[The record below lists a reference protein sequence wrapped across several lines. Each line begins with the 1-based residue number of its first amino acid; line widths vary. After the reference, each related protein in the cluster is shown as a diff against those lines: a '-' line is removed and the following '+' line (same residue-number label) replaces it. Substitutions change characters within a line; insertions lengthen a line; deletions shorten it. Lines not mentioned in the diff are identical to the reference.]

1 MPWPGC
7 DCRPG
12 RMDEFYVSRA
22 PSPIWPTQIRLKPS
36 TSRRLFNTVHLT
48 AIPTCEASVAS
59 LKVFLWWFVVGATM
73 ALAVIMVQGGIREVM
88 QAQGSV
94 WELKL
99 VELLTTVMG
108 GGLLGGCIAL
118 ILDRIKKS

>member
-1 MPWPGC
+1 MVK
-7 DCRPG
+7 
-12 RMDEFYVSRA
+12 E
-22 PSPIWPTQIRLKPS
+22 SPVLH
-36 TSRRLFNTVHLT
+36 TVR
-48 AIPTCEASVAS
+48 
-59 LKVFLWWFVVGATM
+59 VFAWWFIVGATM
-73 ALAVIMVQGGIREVM
+73 ALAVILLQGGIREAM

-99 VELLTTVMG
+99 VELLTTVLG

>member
-1 MPWPGC
+1 M
-7 DCRPG
+7 
-12 RMDEFYVSRA
+12 VS
-22 PSPIWPTQIRLKPS
+22 TM
-36 TSRRLFNTVHLT
+36 
-48 AIPTCEASVAS
+48 
-59 LKVFLWWFVVGATM
+59 KVFFWWFIVGSTM
-73 ALAVIMVQGGIREVM
+73 ALAVILLQGGIREVM

-99 VELLTTVMG
+99 VELFTTILG

>member
-1 MPWPGC
+1 M
-7 DCRPG
+7 
-12 RMDEFYVSRA
+12 
-22 PSPIWPTQIRLKPS
+22 
-36 TSRRLFNTVHLT
+36 
-48 AIPTCEASVAS
+48 
-59 LKVFLWWFVVGATM
+59 KVFMWWFLVGATM
-73 ALAVIMVQGGIREVM
+73 ALAVIMLQGGIREVT

-99 VELLTTVMG
+99 VELMTTILG

>member
-1 MPWPGC
+1 M
-7 DCRPG
+7 
-12 RMDEFYVSRA
+12 VA
-22 PSPIWPTQIRLKPS
+22 
-36 TSRRLFNTVHLT
+36 TV
-48 AIPTCEASVAS
+48 
-59 LKVFLWWFVVGATM
+59 KVFVWWFVVGSTM
-73 ALAVIMVQGGIREVM
+73 ALAVIMLQGGIREVM

-99 VELLTTVMG
+99 VELLTTIIG

>member
-1 MPWPGC
+1 ML
-7 DCRPG
+7 
-12 RMDEFYVSRA
+12 
-22 PSPIWPTQIRLKPS
+22 PS
-36 TSRRLFNTVHLT
+36 V
-48 AIPTCEASVAS
+48 
-59 LKVFLWWFVVGATM
+59 KVFLWWFIVGATM
-73 ALAVIMVQGGIREVM
+73 ALAVIMLQGGIHEAM

-99 VELLTTVMG
+99 VELLTTILG

>member
-1 MPWPGC
+1 M
-7 DCRPG
+7 
-12 RMDEFYVSRA
+12 VSA
-22 PSPIWPTQIRLKPS
+22 
-36 TSRRLFNTVHLT
+36 
-48 AIPTCEASVAS
+48 
-59 LKVFLWWFVVGATM
+59 LKVFLWWFVIGATM
-73 ALAVIMVQGGIREVM
+73 ALAVIMLQGGIREVM

-99 VELLTTVMG
+99 VELMTTIMG

>member
-1 MPWPGC
+1 V
-7 DCRPG
+7 
-12 RMDEFYVSRA
+12 VS
-22 PSPIWPTQIRLKPS
+22 T
-36 TSRRLFNTVHLT
+36 
-48 AIPTCEASVAS
+48 
-59 LKVFLWWFVVGATM
+59 LKVFVWWFIVGATM
-73 ALAVIMVQGGIREVM
+73 ALSVIMLQGGIREVM

-99 VELLTTVMG
+99 VELMTTILG

>member
-1 MPWPGC
+1 MW
-7 DCRPG
+7 
-12 RMDEFYVSRA
+12 
-22 PSPIWPTQIRLKPS
+22 S
-36 TSRRLFNTVHLT
+36 TV
-48 AIPTCEASVAS
+48 
-59 LKVFLWWFVVGATM
+59 KVFLWWFIVGATM
-73 ALAVIMVQGGIREVM
+73 ALSVIMLQGGIREAM

-99 VELLTTVMG
+99 VELLTTIMG